1 MTSTRLELNQAG
13 IERAAQGSKLVFT
26 LPSGGVAAVGIVV
39 PMYRLP
45 QGMIAPLRATA
56 NRIATLLA
64 MQTAASA

>member
-1 MTSTRLELNQAG
+1 MISRDQ
-13 IERAAQGSKLVFT
+13 SVVFT
-26 LPSGGVAAVGIVV
+26 LSSGGVAAVGIVV
-39 PMYRLP
+39 PMMYRLP

>member
-1 MTSTRLELNQAG
+1 MISRDQ
-13 IERAAQGSKLVFT
+13 SVVFT

-39 PMYRLP
+39 PMMYRLP

-56 NRIATLLA
+56 SRIATLLA